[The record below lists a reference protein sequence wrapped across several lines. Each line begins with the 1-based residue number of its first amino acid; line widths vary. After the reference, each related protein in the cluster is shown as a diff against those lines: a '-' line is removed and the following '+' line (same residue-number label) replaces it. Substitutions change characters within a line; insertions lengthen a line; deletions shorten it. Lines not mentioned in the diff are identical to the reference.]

1 MSYAGDSAHGA
12 ILCPNYSI
20 LQTSWRV
27 DGCYFHMVCLHTM
40 MYVATC
46 HHPVHPGVLEISDHL
61 QNWCGFWKHW
71 TMAVS
76 V

>member
-12 ILCPNYSI
+12 ILCPNSSI
-20 LQTSWRV
+20 LQHFWLV
-27 DGCYFHMVCLHTM
+27 DQSACMLFSYGLLHTM

-61 QNWCGFWKHW
+61 QN
-71 TMAVS
+71 
-76 V
+76 